1 VKTSNTASSLKR
13 VKIFLLTAVVC
24 ALVIGAL
31 INQAQLAG
39 SAAGQPVGLSFFF
52 QNGAAQPITLA
63 GDAPRYLQEIDIV
76 ATVPTQG
83 DQGIEPLI
91 HNSELASLDWS
102 GVEMVEEDWRAA
114 GDGTFIRQRFY
125 RNARWMEKP
134 SLFLVAPTDDRGR
147 PVGLPLIANAG
158 KDDLLNKSTDDGFVR
173 RFVARQVAFGCPSQG
188 DCRGASFIAQGLAQ
202 LRDAL
207 NPQQRALRIPSRAT
221 RLDLKWSEQLQAS
234 RIVQVSHASPSD
246 FPYGYGFQPSIEAIN
261 PPANGSYYVRGETVQ
276 FHVTFR
282 DANGN
287 RLHPEGS
294 LPTYGQFLRGEIP
307 SGLRYYNG
315 FALVTTLY
323 YALKHRE
330 GLMAVA
336 LVGPTDRL
344 KTARTTVG
352 GEEFAKSQS
361 DFATTAVDGYT
372 SIFAN
377 IPPTP
382 IVFGGD
388 PADDDTPVSD
398 IVPITIPEDALPGT
412 YVATLKARR
421 EWGGEA
427 LNRAVT
433 IEIQVG
439 TSTPT
444 TFVAKT
450 GRCDTCHT
458 GPSALPNLL
467 HGLSDRRACFS
478 CHSSLAFEPDA
489 ATDIRAHTVHGRSDR
504 FKSLANINNCATC
517 HLTPPN
523 GPARGLLGN
532 EGRR

>member
-1 VKTSNTASSLKR
+1 MNIPNTASGLKR
-13 VKIFLLTAVVC
+13 VKICLLAAVVC
-24 ALVIGAL
+24 ALIIGAL
-31 INQAQLAG
+31 AHRAQLAG
-39 SAAGQPVGLSFFF
+39 SAGGQPVGLSLFFRD
-52 QNGAAQPITLA
+52 GAAQPITLA

-91 HNSELASLDWS
+91 QNSELSSLDWS

-134 SLFLVAPTDDRGR
+134 SLFLVTPTDDRGR
-147 PVGLPLIANAG
+147 PVGLPFIANAG
-158 KDDLLNKSTDDGFVR
+158 KDDLLKSSDDGFVR
-173 RFVARQVAFGCPSQG
+173 RFVVRQVAFGCPSQS
-188 DCRGASFIAQGLAQ
+188 DCSGASFIVQGLVQ

-207 NPQQRALRIPSRAT
+207 NPQQGARRIPSRAT
-221 RLDLKWSEQLQAS
+221 RLELRWTEQPHAS
-234 RIVQVSHASPSD
+234 RTVQVSHASPSA
-246 FPYGYGFQPSIEAIN
+246 FPYGYGFQPSIEALN
-261 PPANGSYYVRGETVQ
+261 PPANGSHYVRGEMVQ
-276 FHVTFR
+276 FRVTFR
-282 DANGN
+282 DKAGN

-315 FALVTTLY
+315 FALFPTLY

-336 LVGPTDRL
+336 LLGPTDRL

-352 GEEFAKSQS
+352 GEEFATSQS

-388 PADDDTPVSD
+388 PNDNDTPVSD

-412 YVATLKARR
+412 YVATLKSRR

-439 TSTPT
+439 TPTPT

-450 GRCDTCHT
+450 GRCDACHT
-458 GPSALPNLL
+458 GSSSLPNLL
-467 HGLSDRRACFS
+467 HGLNDRRTCFS

-489 ATDIRAHTVHGRSDR
+489 AIDIRAHVVHDRSDR
-504 FKSLANINNCATC
+504 FNSLANINNCAKC
-517 HLTPPN
+517 HLTPPD

-532 EGRR
+532 